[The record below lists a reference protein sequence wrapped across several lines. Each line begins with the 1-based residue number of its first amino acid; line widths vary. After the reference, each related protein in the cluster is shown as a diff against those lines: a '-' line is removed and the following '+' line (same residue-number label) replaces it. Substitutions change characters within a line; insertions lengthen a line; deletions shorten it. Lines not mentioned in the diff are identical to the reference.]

1 MVEGTAG
8 NTGIGLAHICL
19 ALGYKCVI
27 YMPNNQSKVTVN
39 VTHLSVLVLKIWSLS
54 DSFVNWPAIIIPGLP
69 YHHCCCSKLA
79 LSLYF
84 LYACAIFIFFVILNY
99 EDTCWKLTFDTYVWR
114 YMYLYITTF
123 FHVYFQ
129 EKIEV
134 LETLGAEVRPVP
146 VVPWTD
152 PDNYNHQAGRP
163 IL

>member
-1 MVEGTAG
+1 M
-8 NTGIGLAHICL
+8 
-19 ALGYKCVI
+19 
-27 YMPNNQSKVTVN
+27 
-39 VTHLSVLVLKIWSLS
+39 
-54 DSFVNWPAIIIPGLP
+54 
-69 YHHCCCSKLA
+69 
-79 LSLYF
+79 
-84 LYACAIFIFFVILNY
+84 
-99 EDTCWKLTFDTYVWR
+99 
-114 YMYLYITTF
+114 YITTF